1 MYVDLSAQGYQTRTT
16 TIITVDSEDNVT
28 FLEKNHTGDK
38 TVREYVFKCD
48 TELQQSKKSI

>member
-1 MYVDLSAQGYQTRTT
+1 MYVDLSEQGYQTRTT

-48 TELQQSKKSI
+48 TELQQSKESI

>member
-48 TELQQSKKSI
+48 TELQQSKISI